1 MVRVSISPHSRIQAD
16 IQNSRVFTPY
26 VHQSI
31 GSQHDA
37 NVQAKEVHLFLKAKG
52 RTEGYPLFEKVYNI
66 CWEGLEVEKLTE
78 GL

>member
-1 MVRVSISPHSRIQAD
+1 MQAD

-26 VHQSI
+26 VPSI
-31 GSQHDA
+31 TLLECA
-37 NVQAKEVHLFLKAKG
+37 NVQAKEVHLFLKARG

>member
-1 MVRVSISPHSRIQAD
+1 VVRVSTSPHSRIQAD
-16 IQNSRVFTPY
+16 IQNSRVSTPY
-26 VHQSI
+26 VPSTTHL
-31 GSQHDA
+31 GSA

>member
-1 MVRVSISPHSRIQAD
+1 LESAD
-16 IQNSRVFTPY
+16 
-26 VHQSI
+26 
-31 GSQHDA
+31 
-37 NVQAKEVHLFLKAKG
+37 VQAKEVHLFLKAKG

>member
-1 MVRVSISPHSRIQAD
+1 VVRVSTSPHSRVQAN
-16 IQNSRVFTPY
+16 IQNYKVFTPY
-26 VHQSI
+26 VPLIAHQNSA
-31 GSQHDA
+31 D
-37 NVQAKEVHLFLKAKG
+37 VQAKEVHLFLKAKG

>member
-1 MVRVSISPHSRIQAD
+1 VVRVSTSPHYRVQAN

-26 VHQSI
+26 VPSI
-31 GSQHDA
+31 TLLESAD
-37 NVQAKEVHLFLKAKG
+37 VQAKEVHLFLKAKG

>member
-1 MVRVSISPHSRIQAD
+1 VVRVSPSLYQLVQAD
-16 IQNSRVFTPY
+16 SQNSKVFTPY
-26 VHQSI
+26 VPSTI
-31 GSQHDA
+31 CLESAD
-37 NVQAKEVHLFLKAKG
+37 VQAKEVHLFLKAKG